1 MTTPQ
6 MTTYDNG
13 DRAWWANG
21 QLHRLDG
28 PAVEERANGYRAWY
42 INGQRHR
49 TTGPA
54 REWLDGTCEWWVNG
68 QQVDEGTVKLMQF
81 LQEKIK

>member
-6 MTTYDNG
+6 MITTANGTRAWYINGLLHRTDGPAFEYANG
-13 DRAWWANG
+13 DRAWWVNG

-28 PAVEERANGYRAWY
+28 PAIEYANG
-42 INGQRHR
+42 
-49 TTGPA
+49 
-54 REWLDGTCEWWVNG
+54 DCEWWLND
-68 QQVDEGTVKLMQF
+68 QLLDEGTVKLMQF